1 MCSRCQRE
9 GRELTG
15 PAWGLGRA
23 LEKGQDALCLW
34 RSSGSKEEAFL
45 GKTRG
50 LARAPASGWA
60 AG

>member
-1 MCSRCQRE
+1 MFQVPERRQRAHWA
-9 GRELTG
+9 G
-15 PAWGLGRA
+15 PGLGRA